1 MAIQTAN
8 FVTLGRA
15 GAPSV
20 KGDSVQQSTANDT
33 SFEST
38 FSEKLKEAQGLEGQS
53 EAKHSAQD
61 KPDKVQQQQ
70 LIQQPAVLGGMSKK
84 SDNKLLNDKKTDTL
98 PLTPAEETL
107 SITAPDA
114 EVHVTQM
121 DSFIA
126 MLVAPPAEQVNT
138 LPALENSGLNTEL
151 VGNKSLQESGA
162 TPALAGATLENTPEA
177 QRTDNNVAAVMTA
190 SSQAF
195 SLAMTEPEGMNIE
208 QDSGAATTDIQD
220 VALSTEQ
227 SAALETDT
235 PVLTATHTAPTLI
248 ENKEKLPEIVKPITH
263 PEWSKDL
270 GQHIVW
276 QLNKALPSAEISL
289 NPEHLGPMT
298 VRIEMHQDQATVQF
312 TSAHEEVRNALEA
325 SIPKLRELLQIQH
338 LNLADVNISQH
349 TPQQQQQQ
357 HSQQTAPDF
366 NQQRNHTGVTAESE
380 PVVQDAPETERV
392 ITALNRVLNLYA

>member
-8 FVTLGRA
+8 FVTSGRA
-15 GAPSV
+15 GAHSV

-61 KPDKVQQQQ
+61 KSDKAQQQ
-70 LIQQPAVLGGMSKK
+70 LTQQPAVPGGMSKK

-107 SITAPDA
+107 SITAQDA
-114 EVHVTQM
+114 EVNVTQM

-138 LPALENSGLNTEL
+138 LPALENSGLNAEL
-151 VGNKSLQESGA
+151 VGNKSLQGSVA

-195 SLAMTEPEGMNIE
+195 SLAMTEPEGVNIG
-208 QDSGAATTDIQD
+208 QDSSAATTDIQD

-227 SAALETDT
+227 SAAIETDT

-248 ENKEKLPEIVKPITH
+248 ENKEKLPEIAKPITH

-349 TPQQQQQQ
+349 TPQQQQQ

-366 NQQRNHTGVTAESE
+366 NQQRNHSGVTAESE

>member
-8 FVTLGRA
+8 FVTSGRA
-15 GAPSV
+15 GAHSV

-61 KPDKVQQQQ
+61 KPDKAQQQ
-70 LIQQPAVLGGMSKK
+70 LTQQPAVPAGMSKK

-107 SITAPDA
+107 SVTAQDA
-114 EVHVTQM
+114 EVNVTQM

-138 LPALENSGLNTEL
+138 LPALENSGLNAEL
-151 VGNKSLQESGA
+151 VGNKSLQGSVA

-349 TPQQQQQQ
+349 TPQQQ

-366 NQQRNHTGVTAESE
+366 NQQRNHSGVTAESE

>member
-8 FVTLGRA
+8 FVTSGRA
-15 GAPSV
+15 GAHSV

-61 KPDKVQQQQ
+61 KPDKAQQQ
-70 LIQQPAVLGGMSKK
+70 LTQQPAVPAGMSKK

-107 SITAPDA
+107 SVTAQDA
-114 EVHVTQM
+114 EVNVTQM

-138 LPALENSGLNTEL
+138 LPALENSGLNAEL
-151 VGNKSLQESGA
+151 VGNKSLQGSVA

-195 SLAMTEPEGMNIE
+195 SLAMTEPEGVNIG
-208 QDSGAATTDIQD
+208 QDSSAATTDIQD

-227 SAALETDT
+227 SAAIETDT

-248 ENKEKLPEIVKPITH
+248 ENKEKLPEIAKPITH

-349 TPQQQQQQ
+349 TPQQQ

-366 NQQRNHTGVTAESE
+366 NQQRNHSGVTAESE